1 MSNDD
6 LLASHGLILLPEDS
20 SVIEDAEEEIFYL
33 YTILQSAPQ
42 DRMNLRGLGFLDA
55 KQDVVDLRF
64 DLVPPTAEPSSP
76 AAGKRTRKSRQ
87 RIKPAP
93 PVDSYE
99 FQLIQDKTA
108 LNSRKGDTGSV
119 VWKASIDLSRF
130 VLQEHAF
137 PTSRS
142 LFSSTKLKT
151 SHVVELGA
159 GTGLLS
165 LIFSPLVRKY
175 TVTDTADLISLI
187 QKNVRQN
194 FPGWPS
200 LPEGAPGSNI
210 AVESLDWI
218 ELQRA
223 NESQQAKLLSDIV
236 PSNEDPINLVLV
248 VDCIYHPTLIPPLL
262 ATIDR
267 LATSSITEVLVLS
280 ELRSEEVLRE
290 FLEGWMC
297 IPGWKVW
304 HVGGDLLQDLH
315 YVMWIGRKN
324 ISA

>member
-1 MSNDD
+1 MS
-6 LLASHGLILLPEDS
+6 S
-20 SVIEDAEEEIFYL
+20 SL
-33 YTILQSAPQ
+33 
-42 DRMNLRGLGFLDA
+42 
-55 KQDVVDLRF
+55 
-64 DLVPPTAEPSSP
+64 
-76 AAGKRTRKSRQ
+76 
-87 RIKPAP
+87 
-93 PVDSYE
+93 
-99 FQLIQDKTA
+99 
-108 LNSRKGDTGSV
+108 
-119 VWKASIDLSRF
+119 
-130 VLQEHAF
+130 
-137 PTSRS
+137 
-142 LFSSTKLKT
+142 
-151 SHVVELGA
+151 

-210 AVESLDWI
+210 AVEPLDWI

-236 PSNEDPINLVLV
+236 PSNEDPIDLVLV

-262 ATIDR
+262 ATIER

-315 YVMWIGRKN
+315 YIMWIGRKN